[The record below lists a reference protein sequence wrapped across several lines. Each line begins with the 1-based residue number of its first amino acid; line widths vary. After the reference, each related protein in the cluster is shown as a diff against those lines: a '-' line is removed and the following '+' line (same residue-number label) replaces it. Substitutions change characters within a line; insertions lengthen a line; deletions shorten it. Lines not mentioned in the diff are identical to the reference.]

1 MKIQESAENYL
12 EAILVLGERQ
22 GNVRSIDVANELGF
36 SKPSVS
42 YAMKQFRENG
52 LVIMDDNSYLHLT
65 DAGRAIA
72 ERTYERHE
80 LLTRYFVALGVSEHT
95 AAEDACRIEHVIS
108 AESFAALKAFF
119 SAFMTI
125 LVSKVSSTSQPTIQR
140 LYQSMMA
147 VRYRKPCLMGI

>member
-80 LLTRYFVALGVSEHT
+80 LLTRYFVALGISEHT

-108 AESFAALKAFF
+108 QETFSKLKEHAEK
-119 SAFMTI
+119 
-125 LVSKVSSTSQPTIQR
+125 
-140 LYQSMMA
+140 MMA
-147 VRYRKPCLMGI
+147 LQAKREQEQAKEQQ

>member
-1 MKIQESAENYL
+1 MHLQESGEMYL
-12 EAILVLGERQ
+12 ETILILSQ
-22 GNVRSIDVANELGF
+22 KSPYVRAIDVGEYMGF

-108 AESFAALKAFF
+108 QETFSKLKEHAEK
-119 SAFMTI
+119 
-125 LVSKVSSTSQPTIQR
+125 
-140 LYQSMMA
+140 MMA
-147 VRYRKPCLMGI
+147 LQAKREQEQAKEQQ

>member
-1 MKIQESAENYL
+1 MKILESAENYL
-12 EAILVLGERQ
+12 ESILILRNEKGR
-22 GNVRSIDVANELGF
+22 VRSIDIVNHLGF

-108 AESFAALKAFF
+108 QESFDCIRRHVDERFGKN
-119 SAFMTI
+119 
-125 LVSKVSSTSQPTIQR
+125 
-140 LYQSMMA
+140 
-147 VRYRKPCLMGI
+147 

>member
-65 DAGRAIA
+65 VAGRAIA

-80 LLTRYFVALGVSEHT
+80 LLNPLLLSLLASVSIPPQRT
-95 AAEDACRIEHVIS
+95 PAASNMSS
-108 AESFAALKAFF
+108 ARRPS
-119 SAFMTI
+119 
-125 LVSKVSSTSQPTIQR
+125 VS
-140 LYQSMMA
+140 
-147 VRYRKPCLMGI
+147 